1 MRAVTVVEGDQ
12 VVVAERPTP
21 VPGPGEVLVRVHG
34 AGLNRADLLQR
45 AGRYPA
51 PPGVPPDI
59 PGLEFSGVV
68 EAVANDVGDVHLG
81 EAVFGIVGGGGQA
94 EYVTISAAQCARIP
108 DGLDLVAMGGVPEAF
123 ITAHDAMVTNARVAA
138 GEWVLIHAVGSGV
151 GTSAL
156 QLAKAFG
163 ARVIGTARTNEK
175 LDRCRALGL
184 DVGIVPPL
192 RDDGSLDVD
201 ALAWQIVEQTGGGAH
216 VTLDLVAGLYVE
228 ADIAAAAPLGRI
240 VVIGTLAGGSATL
253 RMLPMMGKRLQISG
267 TMLRSRSALEKAHT
281 TSAFASD
288 VVPLLASKQVAPI
301 VEKIFPLADAPAAY
315 DLLATD
321 STFGKLILQP

>member
-12 VVVAERPTP
+12 VVVTERPTP
-21 VPGPGEVLVRVHG
+21 APGPGELLVRVHG
-34 AGLNRADLLQR
+34 AGLNRADLMQR

-59 PGLEFSGVV
+59 PGLEFAGVV
-68 EAVANDVGDVHLG
+68 EAVADDVGDVHLG

-94 EYVTISAAQCARIP
+94 EYLTISAAQCARVP

-123 ITAHDAMVTNARVAA
+123 ITAHDAMVTTARIAA
-138 GEWVLIHAVGSGV
+138 GEWVLVHAVGSGV

-163 ARVIGTARTNEK
+163 ARVVGTARTNEK

-192 RDDGSLDVD
+192 KDDGTLDVD

-216 VTLDLVAGLYVE
+216 VTLDLVAGTYVE
-228 ADIAAAAPLGRI
+228 VDIAAAAPLGRI

-253 RMLPMMGKRLQISG
+253 RVLPMMGKRLQISG
-267 TMLRSRSALEKAHT
+267 TMLRSRSALEKAQA

-288 VVPLLASKQVAPI
+288 VVPLLTSKQVSPV
-301 VEKIFPLADAPAAY
+301 VEKIFPLDDAPAAY

-321 STFGKLILQP
+321 ATFGKLILQP